1 MDSNGIQTYWSS
13 VLVMDASTALEAAW
27 AQNLGHWETP
37 QTAWY
42 LVVLYTLVLSMFHGN
57 HVGDKCPHVIVQ
69 RGNWSCGLFAFA
81 SFCDQGQMQGASLLG
96 GHSILKLL
104 WWSTLKLWDLEK
116 IQRCTSW
123 IHCYSFTSLWKTKS
137 FPKSHS
143 QFDVCAR
150 VRNWSQHFQQNLKM
164 VVRWQF
170 PGSEQFDW
178 LLIDNEHWEEQRI
191 LRPWT
196 PGKQVRSLKLEAFV
210 KVRLSRW
217 FDWPWH
223 VLAMSRMWKS
233 CGFPLVL
240 VCIVVPAWL
249 QQQQLDVALRVQ
261 LNAAVQQMS
270 WRPWWHDCMVFSSH
284 WYCIITWYCSM

>member
-1 MDSNGIQTYWSS
+1 
-13 VLVMDASTALEAAW
+13 MDASTALEAAW
-27 AQNLGHWETP
+27 AQNLGHMVNSWCCWALP
-37 QTAWY
+37 LRNTANS
-42 LVVLYTLVLSMFHGN
+42 LVFDGFVHSSFV
-57 HVGDKCPHVIVQ
+57 HVSWKACGRQVSKCHFIVQ
-69 RGNWSCGLFAFA
+69 RGNWSCGFSAFA
-81 SFCDQGQMQGASLLG
+81 SFCDQGQMQLGASLLA

-104 WWSTLKLWDLEK
+104 WWSILKLWDLEM
-116 IQRCTSW
+116 IQCCTSW

-150 VRNWSQHFQQNLKM
+150 VRNRSQHFQQNLKM

-178 LLIDNEHWEEQRI
+178 LLIENEHSEERI
-191 LRPWT
+191 LLPWT

-223 VLAMSRMWKS
+223 ILAMSRMWKS

-240 VCIVVPAWL
+240 VCIVAVPAPL

-261 LNAAVQQMS
+261 LRAAVQPTS

-284 WYCIITWYCSM
+284 WHHMILQ